1 MPKKEK
7 RYSKFITYAL
17 LVLSIFFLYSTL
29 GSIMRVKKAKDQ
41 ILDSYDQIVGLKKEK
56 EDLQERLEEIRSEE
70 FVEKQLRDGLGL
82 AKEGDLV
89 IILPEDEKL
98 RQLVPKMDFRKE
110 SLPDPNWKKWLKLFL

>member
-1 MPKKEK
+1 
-7 RYSKFITYAL
+7 
-17 LVLSIFFLYSTL
+17 
-29 GSIMRVKKAKDQ
+29 MRVKKAKDQ